1 VRDGLGRLVAD
12 AHVFALL
19 GVRATLKQLSGVDAG
34 ATANVGKLVGM
45 EHGQRVTE
53 YGFGLL
59 GAEGALTGVRAD
71 GRRRH
76 WTRLLLA
83 SRAMTI
89 GGGTTEVNLNVIAE
103 RLLGLPRDP

>member
-1 VRDGLGRLVAD
+1 
-12 AHVFALL
+12 VFALL

-59 GAEGALTGVRAD
+59 GAEGALTGGRAD
-71 GRRRH
+71 GLRRH